1 MCCRLDGD
9 FNGLN
14 LFLVGFGLGF
24 VRYREAKVQYI
35 NAVGNAIA
43 FAVFEL
49 FCYDCYDEEVEL
61 QSNSSVV
68 IEDIDSAS
76 SRARTTTDLENGNMR
91 LREEVEKESEEL
103 STCSVL
109 STHEVLSVEKAILYP
124 LSTIPVCNTIIT
136 NLDIRQGFSSVHFV
150 TSGSNS
156 DIFSAIFKGK
166 DVIVKVI
173 KDDVCN
179 DAIVKHEFVM
189 ELETLSRLTHPNI
202 VKVGN
207 NQLIFVLI

>member
-24 VRYREAKVQYI
+24 IRYREAKVQYI

-43 FAVFEL
+43 FALFEL
-49 FCYDCYDEEVEL
+49 FCYDEEVD
-61 QSNSSVV
+61 NNSVV

-76 SRARTTTDLENGNMR
+76 SRARMAADLENSNMR

-156 DIFSAIFKGK
+156 DIFSATFKGK

-179 DAIVKHEFVM
+179 DAIVKHEFAM
-189 ELETLSRLTHPNI
+189 ELETLSRLNHPNI

>member
-24 VRYREAKVQYI
+24 IRYREAKVQYI

-43 FAVFEL
+43 FALFEL
-49 FCYDCYDEEVEL
+49 FCYDEEVD
-61 QSNSSVV
+61 NNSVV

-91 LREEVEKESEEL
+91 LREEVDKESEEL

-109 STHEVLSVEKAILYP
+109 STNEVLSVEKAILYP

-156 DIFSAIFKGK
+156 DIFSATFKGK

-179 DAIVKHEFVM
+179 DAIAKHEFAM

-207 NQLIFVLI
+207 NQLIFVQI